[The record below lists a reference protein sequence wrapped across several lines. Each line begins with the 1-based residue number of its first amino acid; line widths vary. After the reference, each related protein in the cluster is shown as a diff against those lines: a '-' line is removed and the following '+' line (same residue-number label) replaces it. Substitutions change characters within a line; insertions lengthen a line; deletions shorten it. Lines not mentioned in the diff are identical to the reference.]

1 MLTLKPFHERCRKFR
16 TCRTAPV
23 MLIYFLIL
31 AGNMNAQSVLHKIF
45 YTENLTSNY
54 ALSSDVD
61 PRSVHDFDLLN
72 ARPVHSLNHV
82 ATTVDNEGYVTVD
95 RTIQGDPAIIKTYSE
110 PAWTLSNRDGV
121 SLYDQDG
128 RLMLFTPFGE
138 GETPLRIDPTAIN
151 LSEMGYSSR
160 IEKMNEIQIASWISE
175 GYVITEQ
182 SDHRTVISK
191 GDHRITYD
199 VTGQSILTE
208 NFENSIKSS
217 STLEKY
223 LTLPD
228 GKNILTLS
236 VLKYYKPLRN
246 SGMMEVTMRT
256 EYSDYIING
265 TRINIE
271 DGFTSQFS
279 SGATGQSSLTSFDLH
294 DLDYRDI
301 IRVYPVP
308 SSDIINYHVDAEN
321 EQFPC
326 RFAIYNMT
334 GEQVMNG
341 ICEASIG
348 QIGIS
353 SLSSGSYQLVITNN
367 QSTHHARIIK
377 N

>member
-1 MLTLKPFHERCRKFR
+1 MLTLNLFLECCRKFR
-16 TCRTAPV
+16 TYRTPV

-31 AGNMNAQSVLHKIF
+31 TGNTNAQSVQHSIS
-45 YTENLTSNY
+45 YTEKLTSNY

-61 PRSVHDFDLLN
+61 PGSVHEFDLLN
-72 ARPVHSLNHV
+72 ARPLNELAQV
-82 ATTVDNEGYVTVD
+82 TTVVDNEGYVTVD
-95 RTIQGDPAIIKTYSE
+95 RTILADPAIIKTYKE
-110 PAWTLSNRDGV
+110 PARTLSNKDGV

-138 GETPLRIDPTAIN
+138 GETPVRIDPNTIY
-151 LSEMGYSSR
+151 LPEMGYSPR
-160 IEKMNEIQIASWISE
+160 IERPDEMQIASLISE

-182 SDHRTVISK
+182 SDNRTIISK
-191 GDHRITYD
+191 EDRRITYD
-199 VTGQSILTE
+199 VTAQSILTE

-223 LTLPD
+223 FTLPN

-236 VLKYYKPLRN
+236 VHKFYKPLRN
-246 SGMMEVTMRT
+246 RGMMEVTIRT
-256 EYSDYIING
+256 EYADYLING

-271 DGFTSQFS
+271 DGFISQRS
-279 SGATGQSSLTSFDLH
+279 SGATGQSSLTRFDLH
-294 DLDYRDI
+294 DLDYREI
-301 IRVYPVP
+301 IHVYPVP
-308 SSDIINYHVDAEN
+308 SSDIINYIVDAAK

-326 RFAIYNMT
+326 HFAIYNMT

-341 ICEASIG
+341 ICEASAG
-348 QIGIS
+348 QIAIS

-367 QSTHHARIIK
+367 QFTYHARIIK

>member
-1 MLTLKPFHERCRKFR
+1 MLTLNQFHESCRKLR

-31 AGNMNAQSVLHKIF
+31 TGNMIAQSVLHKISYF
-45 YTENLTSNY
+45 ENLTSNY
-54 ALSSDVD
+54 ALSNDVD
-61 PRSVHDFDLLN
+61 PGSVHDFDLLN
-72 ARPVHSLNHV
+72 ARPVHVLAHV

-95 RTIQGDPAIIKTYSE
+95 RSIQADPAIMKTYTE
-110 PAWTLSNRDGV
+110 PARTLSNRDGV

-128 RLMLFTPFGE
+128 RLMQFTPFGE
-138 GETPLRIDPTAIN
+138 GEAPVRIDPTAIN
-151 LSEMGYSSR
+151 LSEMGYSPR

-182 SDHRTVISK
+182 SDYRTVISN
-191 GDHRITYD
+191 GDRRITYD
-199 VTGQSILTE
+199 VKGQSILTE
-208 NFENSIKSS
+208 NFENNTKSS

-223 LTLPD
+223 FTLPN

-236 VLKYYKPLRN
+236 VHKYYKPLRH

-256 EYSDYIING
+256 EYSDYVING
-265 TRINIE
+265 TRIIIE
-271 DGFTSQFS
+271 DAFTSQLS
-279 SGATGQSSLTSFDLH
+279 SGATGQSSLTSFDFH
-294 DLDYRDI
+294 DLDYRHI
-301 IRVYPVP
+301 LSVYPVP
-308 SSDIINYHVDAEN
+308 SSDIINYHVDADN

-326 RFAIYNMT
+326 RYAIYDMT
-334 GEQVMNG
+334 GAQVMKG
-341 ICEASIG
+341 ICEASAG
-348 QIGIS
+348 QILIS